1 LGRKNRSRKQRERQ
15 QPVSNGAARQ
25 FSSSRNW
32 IIGLILVVTFLAF
45 SNTVLNSFAYDDITQ
60 IVNNPFIRDLG
71 NVPKALVTEAWYWRA
86 QQDKD
91 PNEQDKPST
100 PYYRPIVMIYLMIMW
115 KLFGASAPG
124 WHIFNILLHLLA
136 VYFSFLILE
145 KVTKDLRLSAIASL
159 LFAVHPFRSESI
171 AWASGV
177 TDLLMAV
184 LLLPSFLLYVRY
196 REEGKPKLLIASS
209 LLFLLS
215 AFTKEP
221 AIVLPIFLFC
231 YEMFI
236 ANRDKHLIER
246 IKPAAIYG
254 GAYLLVAT
262 GYFVA
267 RYYALG
273 FALNNSNFKS
283 YPLQQIGLTI
293 PLVIWKYILLLV
305 WPMELSLFHGVTMVK
320 TAVDLQ
326 FILPF
331 VGLIPLTFGL
341 WKLRGSIV
349 ARFAILWFAVNLLPV
364 LNLSAFASEFMVQ
377 ERYVY
382 VASIGFSVLLAM
394 ALVKIPI
401 QNWLPFKNR
410 LTAQV
415 AVVSL
420 LVFLLAGKSF
430 AQNATWRDDMT
441 VWYHGVEIAPE
452 QAMSHYILGHKLI
465 KLAEYEKSAEQF
477 EDYLKLNPD
486 NAIAI
491 TNLASDYLLKYQ
503 YQAVSNPGT
512 ADRSILDRALQLTQ
526 HGLELNPKLPSLWD
540 TLGTIYTF
548 ETPLKNYDRAIACYE
563 RALSLTPGNSNALIS
578 FHLGGALVKRGDLDN
593 GVKYLRAALEQE
605 QRLADAHKFL
615 AYAYK
620 AKGQFKEA
628 ADELGI
634 YLQLQP
640 DAPDA
645 SRVKND
651 LQDLRAQLRSSSPQS

>member
-1 LGRKNRSRKQRERQ
+1 MGRKNRPRQ
-15 QPVSNGAARQ
+15 QRGRRQTVSNGVARE
-25 FSSSRNW
+25 FGASRNW
-32 IIGLILVVTFLAF
+32 IIGLILGIAFLAF
-45 SNTVLNSFAYDDITQ
+45 SNTVLNGFAYDDTTQ
-60 IVNNPFIRDLG
+60 IVNNPFIRDLR

-100 PYYRPIVMIYLMIMW
+100 SYYRPIVMIYLMIMW

-136 VYFSFLILE
+136 VYFIFLILE

-184 LLLPSFLLYVRY
+184 FMLPSFFLYVRY
-196 REEGKPKLLIASS
+196 REEGKPKLFVASS
-209 LLFLLS
+209 LLFLLG

-221 AIVLPIFLFC
+221 AVALPIFLVC

-236 ANRDKHLIER
+236 INRDKPLIER
-246 IKPAAIYG
+246 IKPAVVYG
-254 GAYLLVAT
+254 GAYLLMAT
-262 GYFVA
+262 GYLIA

-273 FALNNSNFKS
+273 FALNNSSFKS
-283 YPLQQIGLTI
+283 YPLQQIVLTV
-293 PLVIWKYILLLV
+293 PLVIWKYIILLV
-305 WPMELSLFHGVTMVK
+305 WPVELSLFHGTTTIRSV
-320 TAVDLQ
+320 VDFQ
-326 FILPF
+326 FIFPF
-331 VGLIPLTFGL
+331 VGLIALTFGL

-349 ARFAILWFAVNLLPV
+349 ARFAILWFVVNLLPV
-364 LNLSAFASEFMVQ
+364 LNLSAFAAEFMVQ

-382 VASIGFSVLLAM
+382 IASIGFSLLLAM

-401 QNWLPFKNR
+401 QDWLPFKNPR
-410 LTAQV
+410 TAQV
-415 AVVSL
+415 AVVGL

-441 VWYHGVEIAPE
+441 VWYHGVETAPE

-465 KLAEYEKSAEQF
+465 KLGDYGKSAEQF
-477 EDYLKLNPD
+477 EDYLKLNPH
-486 NAIAI
+486 NVIAI
-491 TNLASDYLLKYQ
+491 TNLASDYVLMYQ
-503 YQAVSNPGT
+503 YQAVSNPGA
-512 ADRSILDRALQLTQ
+512 ADRSILDRALDLTQ
-526 HGLELNPKLPSLWD
+526 RGLELNPKLPSLWD

-548 ETPLKNYDRAIACYE
+548 DTALKNYDRAIACYE
-563 RALSLTPGNSNALIS
+563 RALSLTPGNANALMS
-578 FHLGGALVKRGDLDN
+578 FHLGGTLVKKGDLDN

-605 QRLADAHKFL
+605 QRLVDAHKFL

-620 AKGQFKEA
+620 AKGQLKEA

-645 SRVKND
+645 SRVKSD